1 MSEQSVFLEEDSPA
15 MLKAQQQ
22 ARDSFKFFWRELSW
36 EYKRIVPALD
46 LSYVKV
52 KFEQILDGDTEPSV
66 EYMWLAEIDFDGE
79 QVAGVLINEP
89 SHLTYVQEGDYVTVP
104 LTQVA
109 DWLMACQDQTYGGF
123 TIQLLRSN
131 MSEPERQA
139 HDQAWGLDFGDYK
152 HVNIVIEQEQHPDNL
167 NEHPM
172 SRNMVE
178 RVQEYIQ
185 EHPLALNDKDEEGYT
200 LLMRNVIA
208 GNFNITKALIS
219 LGADKSI
226 TNNKDKTALDYAV
239 LLDWKPIIQL
249 LRE

>member
-1 MSEQSVFLEEDSPA
+1 MSEQTVFMEEDSPV

-66 EYMWLAEIDFDGE
+66 EYMWLAEIEFDGE
-79 QVAGVLINEP
+79 NISGVLINQP
-89 SHLTYVQEGDYVTVP
+89 SYLTYVQEGDYLTVP
-104 LTQVA
+104 LAQVA

-131 MSEPERQA
+131 MPATERQA
-139 HDQAWGLDFGDYK
+139 HDQAWGLDFGDYNQ
-152 HVNIVIEQEQHPDNL
+152 VNIVIEQNKHPENL

-172 SRNMVE
+172 SINMVE

-185 EHPLALNDKDEEGYT
+185 ENPLKLNDKDEEGYT
-200 LLMRNVIA
+200 LLMRDVIA
-208 GNFNITKALIS
+208 GNFNIVKTLIG
-219 LGADKSI
+219 LGADKSL
-226 TNNKDKTALDYAV
+226 TNSKGKTALDYAV